1 MLTRVSLP
9 LFFITDP
16 AQLEQLAMQCLE
28 DPDGLCGD
36 MCVKAITSS
45 AANPQVANVKVPC
58 TGGVDGL
65 IENVLKKCTEELGA
79 PFDPCGGKTKKAAC
93 SPITKKFKHL
103 LLYYSLMLAAFR
115 VAITKIFSRYINKL
129 LQNKYTQDER

>member
-1 MLTRVSLP
+1 MLTRVSLS

-36 MCVKAITSS
+36 KCVKAITSS

-79 PFDPCGGKTKKAAC
+79 PFDPCGGKTKKAIIEASAKIKC
-93 SPITKKFKHL
+93 EEGGV
-103 LLYYSLMLAAFR
+103 LAD
-115 VAITKIFSRYINKL
+115 Y
-129 LQNKYTQDER
+129 

>member
-1 MLTRVSLP
+1 MLTHVSLS

-79 PFDPCGGKTKKAAC
+79 PFDPCGGKTKKAIIDASAKIKC
-93 SPITKKFKHL
+93 EEGGV
-103 LLYYSLMLAAFR
+103 LAD
-115 VAITKIFSRYINKL
+115 Y
-129 LQNKYTQDER
+129 

>member
-1 MLTRVSLP
+1 MVLDEHPLQERRGMLTHVSLS
-9 LFFITDP
+9 LSFITDP

-79 PFDPCGGKTKKAAC
+79 PFDPCGGKTKKAIIDASAKIKC
-93 SPITKKFKHL
+93 EEVGV
-103 LLYYSLMLAAFR
+103 LAD
-115 VAITKIFSRYINKL
+115 Y
-129 LQNKYTQDER
+129 

>member
-1 MLTRVSLP
+1 MLTRLSLS
-9 LFFITDP
+9 LSFITDP

-58 TGGVDGL
+58 IGGVDGL
-65 IENVLKKCTEELGA
+65 TEELGA
-79 PFDPCGGKTKKAAC
+79 PFDPCGGKTKKAIIDASAKIKC
-93 SPITKKFKHL
+93 EEGGV
-103 LLYYSLMLAAFR
+103 LAD
-115 VAITKIFSRYINKL
+115 Y
-129 LQNKYTQDER
+129 

>member
-1 MLTRVSLP
+1 MLTHVSLS
-9 LFFITDP
+9 LSLLYTDP

-36 MCVKAITSS
+36 ICVAITSS

-79 PFDPCGGKTKKAAC
+79 PFDPCGGKTKKA
-93 SPITKKFKHL
+93 I
-103 LLYYSLMLAAFR
+103 
-115 VAITKIFSRYINKL
+115 I
-129 LQNKYTQDER
+129 ERED

>member
-1 MLTRVSLP
+1 MSKAFNTNFIKCVFVAV
-9 LFFITDP
+9 LFGFLFQLREIAAEYQCPSFDP

-36 MCVKAITSS
+36 MW
-45 AANPQVANVKVPC
+45 ANVKVPC

-79 PFDPCGGKTKKAAC
+79 PFDPCGGKTKKAIIDASAKIKC
-93 SPITKKFKHL
+93 EEGGV
-103 LLYYSLMLAAFR
+103 LAD
-115 VAITKIFSRYINKL
+115 Y
-129 LQNKYTQDER
+129 

>member
-1 MLTRVSLP
+1 MVLDEHPLQERRGMLTHVSLS

-65 IENVLKKCTEELGA
+65 IENVLKKWQLVFLMPNA
-79 PFDPCGGKTKKAAC
+79 KKAIIDASAKIKC
-93 SPITKKFKHL
+93 EEGGV
-103 LLYYSLMLAAFR
+103 LAD
-115 VAITKIFSRYINKL
+115 Y
-129 LQNKYTQDER
+129 